1 MTPPYESD
9 RHFPLTASFQSVA
22 DLESFTTSLS
32 TMHPQTDGFKIE
44 YFDMEAS
51 QGKVEETITLSEL
64 QARLDIARQLIQE
77 LKAIEDVYKGTN
89 NLGAKLKSIS
99 FKKKHGFSPNAENRT
114 RVINQL
120 STLVGKQLPTELRK
134 QLYLVIFNETGID
147 VESLD
152 QR

>member
-1 MTPPYESD
+1 MYT
-9 RHFPLTASFQSVA
+9 
-22 DLESFTTSLS
+22 
-32 TMHPQTDGFKIE
+32 QTDRFKIE

-64 QARLDIARQLIQE
+64 QARLDTARQLIQE
-77 LKAIEDVYKGTN
+77 LKAIEHVTKDTN
-89 NLGAKLKSIS
+89 ALGAKMRSIS
-99 FKKKHGFSPNAENRT
+99 FRRRHGYTPTEKERT

-120 STLVGKQLPTELRK
+120 SKLVSTQLPTELRK